1 MRTVDLARASGT
13 HPNTVRLYEE
23 WGFLP
28 PADRGA
34 NGYRLWT
41 SEHLD
46 QMVFAR
52 TALDGF
58 WPGRAIRRSALALV
72 KLAASDGAA
81 AALPAAAEHAELVRG
96 ERRRAEAAA
105 AYLQEWASRAPASS
119 SEAMPAREAAPLVG
133 ASPEQLRNWERNG
146 LIDAPREERTGRR
159 LYGSSELGRARVIR
173 SLLLAGYSMMA
184 IRRMTAELD
193 RGRTAALAAVLD
205 TPREDEDVLTAFDRW
220 LSFLSAQERRAEL
233 LIDLLRARLAE
244 APSVSTVS

>member
-1 MRTVDLARASGT
+1 MRTVDLARASLS

-23 WGFLP
+23 WGFLA
-28 PADRGA
+28 PAERGA

-41 SEHLD
+41 GEHLD

-52 TALDGF
+52 AALDGF

-72 KLAASDGAA
+72 RLAASDGAA
-81 AALPAAAEHAELVRG
+81 AALPAAAAHAELVRG

-119 SEAMPAREAAPLVG
+119 ADAVPAREAARLVG
-133 ASPEQLRNWERNG
+133 ATAEQLRNWERNG
-146 LIDAPREERTGRR
+146 LIDAPREDRTGRR
-159 LYGSSELGRARVIR
+159 LYGSAELGRARVIR
-173 SLLLAGYSMMA
+173 ALLLAGYSMMA

-193 RGRTAALAAVLD
+193 RGRTGSLAAVLD

-220 LSFLSAQERRAEL
+220 LSFLSDQERRAEH
-233 LIDLLRARLAE
+233 LIDLLRARL
-244 APSVSTVS
+244 SKTSS